1 MTYDAD
7 KLVAVYIKMRDAKD
21 KLTREYDEKI
31 NDIKAQ
37 MEVIEGELLEICKT
51 TGQDGGR
58 TQHGSFTK
66 SVKTRYWTSDW
77 GSMYDFIRRHDA
89 VELLEQRL
97 HQGNMKS
104 FLLDHPSDLPA
115 GLNVDSKYSIVVRR
129 ATK

>member
-7 KLVAVYIKMRDAKD
+7 KLVAVYIKMRDTKD
-21 KLTREYDEKI
+21 KLTREYDEKV
-31 NDIKAQ
+31 NAIKAQ
-37 MEVIEGELLEICKT
+37 IEVIENELLEICKS

-77 GSMYDFIRRHDA
+77 GSMYDFIRQHNA

-97 HQGNMKS
+97 HQGNMKT
-104 FLLDHPSDLPA
+104 FLQDHPNDIPA
-115 GLNVDSKYSIVVRR
+115 GLNVDAKYSIIVRR